1 MKQISKY
8 RQERMEINF
17 WLTEYFSD
25 CNELARIFI
34 QKYFRGVAVGCDG
47 SPEWVCDEPGTVLIV
62 NDFYFGMSDIILAL
76 KKEVTIKKLFEWY
89 DYYTEPRKG
98 NGVNFNNWLKGMR

>member
-1 MKQISKY
+1 MKIAYEKIIAQDLIDYEYACNALALDFNQRYFKGNADWDWVAGTGSVLMIS
-8 RQERMEINF
+8 
-17 WLTEYFSD
+17 
-25 CNELARIFI
+25 
-34 QKYFRGVAVGCDG
+34 
-47 SPEWVCDEPGTVLIV
+47 
-62 NDFYFGMSDIILAL
+62 DFYFGMSDIILAL